1 MPKVDPQSGEP
12 ISDAPDGPVEN
23 RGGKMAGDPGMEG
36 ATEIGRQGAG
46 KSDTSDWSD
55 DDNTSRELPAEKG
68 GAASG
73 GAT

>member
-1 MPKVDPQSGEP
+1 M
-12 ISDAPDGPVEN
+12 SDDPDGPVEN

-36 ATEIGRQGAG
+36 ANEIGRQGAG

-55 DDNTSRELPAEKG
+55 DSSSRELPAEKG

>member
-1 MPKVDPQSGEP
+1 M
-12 ISDAPDGPVEN
+12 SDAPDGPVEN
-23 RGGKMAGDPGMEG
+23 RGGKLAGDPGMEG
-36 ATEIGRQGAG
+36 AGETGRQGLG

-55 DDNTSRELPAEKG
+55 DSSSRELPAEKG

>member
-1 MPKVDPQSGEP
+1 M
-12 ISDAPDGPVEN
+12 SDAPDGPIEA

-36 ATEIGRQGAG
+36 AGETGRQGVG

-68 GAASG
+68 GSASG

>member
-1 MPKVDPQSGEP
+1 
-12 ISDAPDGPVEN
+12 
-23 RGGKMAGDPGMEG
+23 MAGDPGMEG
-36 ATEIGRQGAG
+36 ASEIGRQGAG